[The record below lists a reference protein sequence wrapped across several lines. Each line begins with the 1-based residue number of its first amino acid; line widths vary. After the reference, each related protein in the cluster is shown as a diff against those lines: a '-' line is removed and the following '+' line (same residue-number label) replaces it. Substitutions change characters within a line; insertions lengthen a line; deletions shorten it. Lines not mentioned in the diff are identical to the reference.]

1 MVTWFR
7 NTFRNFSIKI
17 RSWVDRTLGGT
28 NDHYLNYLPGRISW
42 FSAWMLK
49 LFYSGIKID
58 KTQTTILKNIPED
71 AIVLY
76 VNKYKSYFEYLFY
89 YTRFKAEELPFPE
102 IGLDYPIFSL
112 QPISRIFKLF
122 LSFVDYLYKHRTWPD
137 VYESGY
143 IQRELTNEKC
153 GFYPLVG
160 KKGFYRW
167 FVRAKADPLQYLIE
181 MQRSVDR
188 PIYIVPT
195 LMFFG
200 KKPIPSNPSLVDIL
214 FGSEQKPGKIRRLV
228 TLFRTPEKIFVEIS
242 EPLNVKL
249 FMSQAGDRTLTT
261 IEHQSLLLRRN
272 LLLQMNRHRQSII
285 GPVLKSR
292 DELTESILTNDRLRE
307 FMDQYAKKRNIPI
320 QQVHKEASEFI
331 EEISANY
338 SINMI
343 KIAEA
348 MITLFLKLMFD
359 GITFN
364 TDTLNR
370 IKSISKRGPIIF
382 IPCHKSHFD
391 YLILSYLMFRNNM
404 PCPHI
409 AAGKNLSF
417 WPLGPFFRGGGA
429 FFIRRTFRGAVLYA
443 KVFAEYIYKLLDE
456 GFNIEFFIEGGRS
469 RTGKL
474 LMPKLGLL
482 SILIDAYKSGACR
495 DMIFAPIFIG
505 YDRVLEESSYL
516 NEIEGGQKEPESL
529 RQVIKARKLLKKR
542 YGRIYIQFHEPI
554 SINALLENY
563 DKPIQEMTQKEI
575 NTFCRNLGNR
585 ILNAIDGV
593 SVVTPH
599 ALVASAILNCARKR
613 FSYEHLMDHIEMYMS
628 YLFFQEAKL
637 ADTLLFDHVHAV
649 EHVLDIY
656 TQRKLIEKNPED
668 QTEPSSEEYFTVN
681 VEKRPVLD
689 YYKNN
694 CISFFIPAAITSLAI
709 LEKDAFQFSAA
720 ELHSGYTFLQEFFK
734 NEFAYNIDRTPEYLV
749 RKSIKAFIDDAIL
762 TPHPTLPDTYNIT
775 SEGFRK
781 LKFYS
786 RFLKPFF
793 ESYWIVLNHLRRS
806 PQNSVDA
813 KERIKK
819 IQSLG
824 NRMEKKKE
832 IELKEAPSKVSYMNA
847 VDFFTN
853 HGIRGSEN
861 TKKIEFYTETLQKY
875 LNFLQ
880 T

>member
-1 MVTWFR
+1 MVTWLG
-7 NTFRNFSIKI
+7 NKFRNFRIKI
-17 RSWVDRTLGGT
+17 RSWVDRTLDGT
-28 NDHYLNYLPGRISW
+28 NDHYLNYLPGRIGW

-49 LFYSGIKID
+49 LFYSGIKIE
-58 KTQTTILKNIPED
+58 KNQTMILKNIPED
-71 AIVLY
+71 AIILY
-76 VNKYKSYFEYLFY
+76 VNKFKSYFEFLYY
-89 YTRFKAEELPFPE
+89 YTRFKEEGFPFPE
-102 IGLDYPIFSL
+102 IGLDYKIFSL
-112 QPISRIFKLF
+112 QPISRIFRSI
-122 LSFVDYLYKHRTWPD
+122 LSYVDYTFKNWLLPD
-137 VYESGY
+137 AYESGF
-143 IQRELTNEKC
+143 IRRELINEKC
-153 GFYPLVG
+153 GFLSLVG

-167 FVRAKADPLQYLIE
+167 FVKAETDPFRYLIE
-181 MQRSVDR
+181 VQRSIDR
-188 PIYIVPT
+188 PIYIVPL

-200 KKPIPSNPSLVDIL
+200 KKPIPANPSLTDIL
-214 FGSEQKPGKIRRLV
+214 FGTQQRPRTIRRLV

-249 FMSQAGDRTLTT
+249 FVAQTGNRNLET
-261 IEHQSLLLRRN
+261 IERQSLLLRRN
-272 LLLQMNRHRQSII
+272 LLLQINRHRQSII
-285 GPVLKSR
+285 GPILKSR
-292 DELTESILTNDRLRE
+292 EELKESILTSDRLQE
-307 FMDQYAKKRNIPI
+307 FMDQHAKKRNIPI
-320 QQVHKEASEFI
+320 QQVHKEATEHI
-331 EEISANY
+331 EEIAANY
-338 SINMI
+338 SIGII
-343 KIAEA
+343 KIMEA
-348 MITLFLKLMFD
+348 IITLFLKLMFD
-359 GITFN
+359 GIAYN
-364 TDTLNR
+364 KNTLNR

-417 WPLGPFFRGGGA
+417 WPLGPFFRGAGA

-482 SILIDAYKSGACR
+482 SILIDAYKNGACR

-542 YGRIYIQFHEPI
+542 YGRIYIQFYEPI

-563 DKPIQEMTQKEI
+563 DKPIQEMAQKEI

-585 ILNAIDGV
+585 ISNAIDGV

-599 ALVASAILNCARKR
+599 ALVASAILNCDRKR
-613 FSYEHLMDHIEMYMS
+613 FSYAHLMDHIETYMS

-637 ADTLLFDHVHAV
+637 ADTLLFDHVRAV
-649 EHVLDIY
+649 EQVLDVY
-656 TQRKLIEKNPED
+656 TQRKLIEKNSED
-668 QTEPSSEEYFTVN
+668 QTDPSSEEYFTVN

-709 LEKDAFQFSAA
+709 LEKDAFQFSGV

-734 NEFAYNIDRTPEYLV
+734 NEFSYNIDRTPEYLV

-781 LKFYS
+781 LKIYS

-793 ESYWIVLNHLRRS
+793 ESYWIVLNYLRRS
-806 PQNSVDA
+806 PKNSVDA

-832 IELKEAPSKVSYMNA
+832 IELKEALSKVNYMNA
-847 VDFFTN
+847 VGFFTN

>member
-7 NTFRNFSIKI
+7 NTFRNFNIKI

-689 YYKNN
+689 YYKNI

-832 IELKEAPSKVSYMNA
+832 IELKEALSKVSYMNA